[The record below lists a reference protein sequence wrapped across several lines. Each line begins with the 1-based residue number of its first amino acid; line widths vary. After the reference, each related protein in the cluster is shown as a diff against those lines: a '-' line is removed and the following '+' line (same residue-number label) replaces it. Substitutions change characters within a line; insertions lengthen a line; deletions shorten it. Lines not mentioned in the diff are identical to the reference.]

1 MKVLILYYSMYGNNF
16 RMAQAI
22 AEGVTEGGGEAVV
35 RTVPELIPAEVIAK
49 DERLKKAKDVQK
61 DVPIATQDDL
71 IACDGLI
78 LGSPTRFGNMCAQM
92 RNFWDRTSQIWL
104 KGQLI
109 GKPAGVFT
117 STASMHGGQETTLI
131 SMIFTLIHHGMI
143 IVGIPYSVEELLTTE
158 RGGTPY
164 GASAV
169 VGAMADQ
176 PPTEVDL
183 KIGRIL
189 GKRVTEITGKLKG
202 EKDI

>member
-16 RMAQAI
+16 IMAQAV
-22 AEGVTEGGGEAVV
+22 AEGVTEEGGEPML
-35 RTVPELIPAEVIAK
+35 RTVPELIPAEVIER
-49 DERLKKAKDVQK
+49 DERLKKAKDMQK

-92 RNFWDRTSQIWL
+92 RNFWDLTSQIWL

-109 GKPAGVFT
+109 GKPAGLFT
-117 STASMHGGQETTLI
+117 STASIHGGQETTLI
-131 SMIFTLIHHGMI
+131 SMMFTLIHHGMI
-143 IVGIPYSVEELLTTE
+143 IVGVPYSVEELLTTE

-176 PPTEVDL
+176 LPTEVDL

-202 EKDI
+202 